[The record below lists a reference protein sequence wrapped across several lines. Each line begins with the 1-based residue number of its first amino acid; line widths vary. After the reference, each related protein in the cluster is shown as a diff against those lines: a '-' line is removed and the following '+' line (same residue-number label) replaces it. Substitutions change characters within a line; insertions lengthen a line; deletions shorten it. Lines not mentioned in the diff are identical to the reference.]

1 MRISGASFH
10 PEHLCVSLSIS
21 LIKCVL
27 LVFLLVSLLI
37 SVRHLSQVRASGKEG
52 FRIPQ
57 GQTSVNMTGKE
68 GFRKAL
74 SKVQD
79 IFINIFFSPQH
90 RESVATVTLK
100 ITRDLHAL
108 SNPSH

>member
-21 LIKCVL
+21 LIKCCVL
-27 LVFLLVSLLI
+27 LVYLLVSLLI

-52 FRIPQ
+52 VRIPQ

-79 IFINIFFSPQH
+79 IFIKIFFH
-90 RESVATVTLK
+90 HNTESQ
-100 ITRDLHAL
+100 
-108 SNPSH
+108 

>member
-10 PEHLCVSLSIS
+10 PEHLCVPLSTS
-21 LIKCVL
+21 PIKCCVL

-37 SVRHLSQVRASGKEG
+37 SVRHFSQVRASGKEG
-52 FRIPQ
+52 SRIPQ
-57 GQTSVNMTGKE
+57 GQISVNMTGKE

-79 IFINIFFSPQH
+79 IFINFFSH
-90 RESVATVTLK
+90 HNTESQ
-100 ITRDLHAL
+100 
-108 SNPSH
+108 